1 MRVPAEIAQVDS
13 ASLVRGGVATGTV
26 AATARKPQHAPN
38 PAESLQE
45 ALQAR
50 PSKLSDYVSLT
61 KPEVTFL
68 VLIATALGG
77 FMATESLELVLLCH
91 AVFGTALVAGG
102 TAALN
107 HYWEREHDGKMR
119 RTANRPL
126 PSGRLKPR
134 EVLAFGAA
142 LSVAGILYLALQV
155 NWLTSLL
162 GLATLLSYLLIYTP
176 LKRKTAWATSIGAFP
191 GAAPVLM
198 GWAAVRGSLSI
209 EAWALYA
216 LLFVWQFPHFLAIAW
231 MYREDYA
238 RAGMLMLPARDP
250 RGDAAFRQILG
261 YSAALIPV
269 SLLPSLLGM
278 TGSIYLW
285 SVAVLGL
292 GFFCFA
298 WQVSRERSKFHAKML
313 LHATVV
319 YLPVVYAIMVINK
332 S

>member
-1 MRVPAEIAQVDS
+1 MTVRSEMAQVKSAALSGAGTVTVLTPGLTSGQVTGSVDS
-13 ASLVRGGVATGTV
+13 AQI
-26 AATARKPQHAPN
+26 K
-38 PAESLQE
+38 
-45 ALQAR
+45 
-50 PSKLSDYVSLT
+50 PSKLSDYLCLT

-77 FMATESLELVLLCH
+77 FMAVESPDLLVLCH

-107 HYWEREHDGKMR
+107 HYIEREHDAKMR

-126 PSGRLKPR
+126 PSGRLMTQ
-134 EVLAFGAA
+134 EALVFGIGISVL
-142 LSVAGILYLALQV
+142 GIVYLAVLV

-162 GLATLLSYLLIYTP
+162 GLLTLLSYLFVYTP
-176 LKRKTAWATSIGAFP
+176 LKRRTTWATFVGAFP

-198 GWAAVRGSLSI
+198 GWAAMTGTLSLG
-209 EAWALYA
+209 AWALYA

-261 YSAALIPV
+261 YSVALIPV
-269 SLLPSLLGM
+269 SLFPTLLGM

-285 SVAVLGL
+285 SVAALGL
-292 GFFCFA
+292 GFLFFA
-298 WQVSRERSKFHAKML
+298 WHVSRERTKLSAKML
-313 LHATVV
+313 LHVTVI
-319 YLPVVYAIMVINK
+319 YLPVVYAVMVANK
-332 S
+332 IG